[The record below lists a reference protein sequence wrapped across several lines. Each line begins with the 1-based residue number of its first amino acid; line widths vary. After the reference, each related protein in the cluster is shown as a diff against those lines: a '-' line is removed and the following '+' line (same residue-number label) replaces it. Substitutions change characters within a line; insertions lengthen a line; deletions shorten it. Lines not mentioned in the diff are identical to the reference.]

1 MTADTEPDQPAAV
14 SGAAALR
21 HRDFSIYI
29 SAKFLVFVSQ
39 HMLLFAIAFQ
49 IYEITSDPSL
59 LAYIFVAMV
68 GPTFLFG
75 IVTGYV
81 SDRFDR
87 RTVLIA
93 GYLALAVAGAG
104 LMTLSY
110 LGLIAT
116 ALVYG
121 PMTLIGTARAFI
133 NPATN
138 AIVPNLVPLAVFP
151 NAVAWNTVTSKSS
164 QMVGPIL
171 GGFIYTFGPEFV
183 YGAATASFLLGTL
196 GTALIRP
203 RGAGAKGQK
212 MTLKELLAGAVFVW
226 HKKVVLGAILLDLL
240 LMVMASC
247 VYILPIIAIDILH
260 VGPAGAGVMRSA
272 MAIGGF
278 LAAFTMTRFPITR
291 HAGRVMF
298 ASTLLVAALS
308 IGMGLSTSLV
318 LSSIIMALIGGADMI
333 SVNIRQILIQIAT
346 PNDMRGR
353 VGAVS
358 TIAGNSGNELG
369 AVRAGLVA
377 AVFGIVPTII
387 MGGVIGMIVVGACW
401 KLFPELAKVQRFDRE
416 I

>member
-1 MTADTEPDQPAAV
+1 
-14 SGAAALR
+14 
-21 HRDFSIYI
+21 
-29 SAKFLVFVSQ
+29 
-39 HMLLFAIAFQ
+39 MLLFGISFQ
-49 IYEITSDPSL
+49 IYEITGDPSL
-59 LAYIFVAMV
+59 LAYIFAAMV
-68 GPTFLFG
+68 GPTFVFG

-116 ALVYG
+116 ALVFG
-121 PMTLIGTARAFI
+121 SMTLVGTARAFI

-138 AIVPNLVPLAVFP
+138 AIIPNLVPLSVFP
-151 NAVAWNTVTSKSS
+151 NAVAWNTVTSKTA
-164 QMVGPIL
+164 QMVGPTL
-171 GGFIYTFGPEFV
+171 GGIIYTFGPEFV
-183 YGAATASFLLGTL
+183 YGVATASFLLGTL

-212 MTLKELLAGAVFVW
+212 MTVNELLAGAVFVW
-226 HKKVVLGAILLDLL
+226 HKKVVLGAILLDLM

-260 VGPAGAGVMRSA
+260 VGPAGAGVIRSA
-272 MAIGGF
+272 MAVGGL
-278 LAAFTMTRFPITR
+278 LAAFTMTRFPITC
-291 HAGRVMF
+291 HAGRIMF

-318 LSSIIMALIGGADMI
+318 LSSIIMALIGATDMI

-377 AVFGIVPTII
+377 AVFGIVPTIV
-387 MGGVIGMIVVGACW
+387 MGGVIGMCVVGACW
-401 KLFPELAKVQRFDRE
+401 KLFPELTKIQRIDRE
-416 I
+416 V